1 MAKLNTETSLTDYIK
16 ANYGDYK
23 NAGSPNK
30 RKSISDVSQ
39 ALKNLGIDEKIYKG
53 SAKQNMAILKELK
66 RMKSS
71 NMKSSDMKSSDDS
84 DFESAKNTAKETVGN
99 LPKAIYSRK
108 EDKELED
115 SVNENKIS
123 PKIKTPEE
131 AWSAYQGMKKKKTQ
145 SGSDSSG
152 TYNEQ
157 DDGKTIKQSELS
169 KAKMDRNAPSK
180 IDEVKPLDKSLYK
193 EPNKPIGSGM
203 DRKKRTKDLYAKMEE
218 KNKNVNSLFA

>member
-53 SAKQNMAILKELK
+53 SAKQNLAILKELK

-71 NMKSSDMKSSDDS
+71 NNS
-84 DFESAKNTAKETVGN
+84 DFESAKNTAKETVNN
-99 LPKAIYSRK
+99 LPKATYSRK

-115 SVNENKIS
+115 SVNENKINS
-123 PKIKTPEE
+123 KIKTPEE
-131 AWSAYQGMKKKKTQ
+131 AWSTYQGMKKKKTQ

-169 KAKMDRNAPSK
+169 KEKMNRNAPSK